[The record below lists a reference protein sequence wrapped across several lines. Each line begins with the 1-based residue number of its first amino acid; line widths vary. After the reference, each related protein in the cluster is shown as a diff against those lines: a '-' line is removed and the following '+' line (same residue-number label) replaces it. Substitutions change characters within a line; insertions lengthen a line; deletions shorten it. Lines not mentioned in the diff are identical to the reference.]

1 MKLILKQIH
10 VPDAGHLY
18 ETSLED
24 NRRYVPLERQERALF
39 ALHTE
44 DGQMLPC
51 QVSTSLSSNA
61 GDAFPSLTVTFNVD
75 GRDLVV
81 EGHGL

>member
-10 VPDAGHLY
+10 VPGAGQVLK
-18 ETSLED
+18 TSLED
-24 NRRYVPLERQERALF
+24 DRWPVLLERQERALF

-51 QVSTSLSSNA
+51 QVSTSLNSQA
-61 GDAFPSLTVTFNVD
+61 GNGLPSLTVTFNVD